1 MFKKSLRILAVI
13 PFLSILF
20 LLGFSSPS
28 RAATFKSESYALTES
43 EIVEENLYING
54 ETVQIDGVVDG
65 DLLVCS
71 ESLTISGTVTGDLYS
86 ASSTVDIS
94 GNIYGSVFVA
104 AQNVKLSGSVARNA
118 FIGSAFFDMSGSVGK
133 DLVVFTG
140 NSTVTGKVTEDIK
153 VFSSRSN
160 ISGTV
165 KGEVLVYA
173 PYSKINE
180 SLVEGEIY
188 ENVDTTTQD
197 TTTESISF
205 GKSLKK
211 GIFNQMISINIFSTL
226 LGFVSMYIVGIILI
240 YLAPVKT
247 LQIEKKVI
255 GSLQEFL
262 FSFLVGL
269 AILVVIPVPIIILG
283 ITLIGTPLAILISGL
298 LIFAMFFG
306 TIWVESAI
314 GYKILSTVDKKD
326 NKRLLSLLVGRGLS
340 TVVNFIPIVRGLY
353 KMILSTVAVGAIV
366 RTKYD
371 AFPNKGKKKKKS
383 KK

>member
-1 MFKKSLRILAVI
+1 
-13 PFLSILF
+13 
-20 LLGFSSPS
+20 
-28 RAATFKSESYALTES
+28 
-43 EIVEENLYING
+43 
-54 ETVQIDGVVDG
+54 
-65 DLLVCS
+65 
-71 ESLTISGTVTGDLYS
+71 
-86 ASSTVDIS
+86 
-94 GNIYGSVFVA
+94 
-104 AQNVKLSGSVARNA
+104 
-118 FIGSAFFDMSGSVGK
+118 
-133 DLVVFTG
+133 
-140 NSTVTGKVTEDIK
+140 
-153 VFSSRSN
+153 
-160 ISGTV
+160 
-165 KGEVLVYA
+165 
-173 PYSKINE
+173 
-180 SLVEGEIY
+180 
-188 ENVDTTTQD
+188 
-197 TTTESISF
+197 
-205 GKSLKK
+205 
-211 GIFNQMISINIFSTL
+211 
-226 LGFVSMYIVGIILI
+226 MYIVGIILI

>member
-94 GNIYGSVFVA
+94 GNIYGSIFVA

-118 FIGSAFFDMSGSVGK
+118 FIGSAFSDVSGSIGK

-197 TTTESISF
+197 TTRETTSF

-211 GIFNQMISINIFSTL
+211 GIFSQMISINIFSTL

-255 GSLQEFL
+255 ASLQEFL

>member
-1 MFKKSLRILAVI
+1 MFKKKLKILVAV
-13 PFLSILF
+13 PLLSILL
-20 LLGFSSPS
+20 LLGLSRPSS
-28 RAATFKSESYALTES
+28 AATFKNESYALTES

-54 ETVQIDGVVDG
+54 ETVQIDGVIDG

-71 ESLTISGTVTGDLYS
+71 ENLTISGTVTGDLYS
-86 ASSTVDIS
+86 ASSIVDIS

-118 FIGSAFFDMSGSVGK
+118 FIGSAFSDVSGSVGK
-133 DLVVFTG
+133 DLIVFAG
-140 NSTVTGKVTEDIK
+140 NTTVTGKVTEDIK

-165 KGEVLVYA
+165 KGEALVYA
-173 PYSKINE
+173 AYSKINE
-180 SLVEGEIY
+180 SLVEGEVY
-188 ENVDTTTQD
+188 ENIDTTTQE
-197 TTTESISF
+197 TTTRTSSF
-205 GKSLKK
+205 GKSLRKS
-211 GIFNQMISINIFSTL
+211 IFSQMVSINIFSTL
-226 LGFVSMYIVGIILI
+226 LGFVSMYIVGVILI

-247 LQIEKKVI
+247 LQIEKKIVT
-255 GSLQEFL
+255 SLQEFL
-262 FSFLVGL
+262 SSFLIGL
-269 AILVVIPVPIIILG
+269 AILAVIPVPIIILG

-314 GYKILSTVDKKD
+314 GYKILSTVDKTD

-371 AFPNKGKKKKKS
+371 AFQNKSKKKKKS
-383 KK
+383 KR

>member
-1 MFKKSLRILAVI
+1 MKNMFKKSLRILAVI
-13 PFLSILF
+13 SFLSILF

-28 RAATFKSESYALTES
+28 RAATFKSDSYALTES

-94 GNIYGSVFVA
+94 GNIYGSIFVA
-104 AQNVKLSGSVARNA
+104 AQNARLSGSVARNA
-118 FIGSAFFDMSGSVGK
+118 FIGSAFSDVSGSVGK
-133 DLVVFTG
+133 DLVVFAG
-140 NSTVTGKVTEDIK
+140 NSIVTGKVTEDIK
-153 VFSSRSN
+153 VLSSRSN
-160 ISGTV
+160 VSGTV
-165 KGEVLVYA
+165 KGEALVYA
-173 PYSKINE
+173 AYSKINE

-188 ENVDTTTQD
+188 ENVNTTTQE
-197 TTTESISF
+197 TTSF
-205 GKSLKK
+205 GKSLRKSL
-211 GIFNQMISINIFSTL
+211 FSQMVSINIFSTL

-247 LQIEKKVI
+247 LQIEKKIVS
-255 GSLQEFL
+255 SLQEFL

-269 AILVVIPVPIIILG
+269 AILAVIPVPIIILG

-371 AFPNKGKKKKKS
+371 AFQGKSKKKKKS

>member
-1 MFKKSLRILAVI
+1 MFKKKLKILVAV
-13 PFLSILF
+13 PLLSILL
-20 LLGFSSPS
+20 LLGLSRPSS
-28 RAATFKSESYALTES
+28 AATFKNESYALTES

-54 ETVQIDGVVDG
+54 ETVQIDGVIDG

-71 ESLTISGTVTGDLYS
+71 ENLTISGTVTGDLYS

-118 FIGSAFFDMSGSVGK
+118 FIGSAFSDVSGSIGK
-133 DLVVFTG
+133 DLIIFAG

-165 KGEVLVYA
+165 NGEALVYA
-173 PYSKINE
+173 TYSKINE

-188 ENVDTTTQD
+188 ENVNTTTQE
-197 TTTESISF
+197 TTSF
-205 GKSLKK
+205 GKSLRKSL
-211 GIFNQMISINIFSTL
+211 FSQMVSINIFSTL
-226 LGFVSMYIVGIILI
+226 LGFVSMYIVGVILI

-247 LQIEKKVI
+247 LQIEKKIVS
-255 GSLQEFL
+255 SLQEFL

-269 AILVVIPVPIIILG
+269 AILAVIPVPIIILG
-283 ITLIGTPLAILISGL
+283 ITLIGTPLAILISGF
-298 LIFAMFFG
+298 LIFAIFFG

-314 GYKILSTVDKKD
+314 GYKILSTVDKTD

-371 AFPNKGKKKKKS
+371 AFQNKSKKKKKS

>member
-1 MFKKSLRILAVI
+1 VAV
-13 PFLSILF
+13 PLLSILL
-20 LLGFSSPS
+20 LLGLSRPSS
-28 RAATFKSESYALTES
+28 AATFKNESYALTES

-54 ETVQIDGVVDG
+54 ETVQIDGVIDG

-71 ESLTISGTVTGDLYS
+71 ENLTISGTVTGDLYS

-118 FIGSAFFDMSGSVGK
+118 FIGSAFSDVSGSIGK
-133 DLVVFTG
+133 DLIIFAG

-165 KGEVLVYA
+165 NGEALVYA
-173 PYSKINE
+173 TYSKINE

-188 ENVDTTTQD
+188 ENVNTTTQE
-197 TTTESISF
+197 TTSF
-205 GKSLKK
+205 GKSLRKSL
-211 GIFNQMISINIFSTL
+211 FSQMVSINIFSTL
-226 LGFVSMYIVGIILI
+226 LGFVSMYIVGVILI

-247 LQIEKKVI
+247 LQIEKKIVS
-255 GSLQEFL
+255 SLQEFL

-269 AILVVIPVPIIILG
+269 AILAVIPVPIIILG
-283 ITLIGTPLAILISGL
+283 ITLIGTPLAILISGF
-298 LIFAMFFG
+298 LIFAIFFG

-314 GYKILSTVDKKD
+314 GYKILSTVDKTD

-371 AFPNKGKKKKKS
+371 AFQNKSKKKKKS
-383 KK
+383 KR

>member
-1 MFKKSLRILAVI
+1 MFKKKLKILAII
-13 PFLSILF
+13 PILSILF
-20 LLGFSSPS
+20 LLGLSSPS
-28 RAATFKSESYALTES
+28 RAATFKSESYALIES

-54 ETVQIDGVVDG
+54 ETVQIDGVIDG

-71 ESLTISGTVTGDLYS
+71 ETLTISGTVTGDLYS

-94 GNIYGSVFVA
+94 GNVYGSVFVA
-104 AQNVKLSGSVARNA
+104 AQNIKLSGSVARNA
-118 FIGSAFFDMSGSVGK
+118 FLGAAFSDVSGSIGK
-133 DLVVFTG
+133 DLVVFAG
-140 NSTVTGKVTEDIK
+140 NSIVSGKVTEDVK

-165 KGEVLVYA
+165 KGEALVYSA
-173 PYSKINE
+173 YSKINE

-188 ENVDTTTQD
+188 ENIETATQD
-197 TTTESISF
+197 TVNSNTSF
-205 GKSLKK
+205 AKNIKK
-211 GIFNQMISINIFSTL
+211 GVFNQMLSINIFSTL
-226 LGFVSMYIVGIILI
+226 VSFVAMYIVGVILI
-240 YLAPVKT
+240 YIAPVKT

-262 FSFLVGL
+262 FSFLIGL
-269 AILVVIPVPIIILG
+269 ALVVVIPVPILILSITIIG
-283 ITLIGTPLAILISGL
+283 APLAILISGF
-298 LIFAMFFG
+298 LIFVLLFG

-326 NKRLLSLLVGRGLS
+326 KQRLLSLLVGRGLS
-340 TVVNFIPIVRGLY
+340 TVVNFIPIVRSLY

-371 AFPNKGKKKKKS
+371 AFQLKGKKS

>member
-1 MFKKSLRILAVI
+1 
-13 PFLSILF
+13 
-20 LLGFSSPS
+20 
-28 RAATFKSESYALTES
+28 
-43 EIVEENLYING
+43 
-54 ETVQIDGVVDG
+54 
-65 DLLVCS
+65 
-71 ESLTISGTVTGDLYS
+71 
-86 ASSTVDIS
+86 
-94 GNIYGSVFVA
+94 
-104 AQNVKLSGSVARNA
+104 
-118 FIGSAFFDMSGSVGK
+118 
-133 DLVVFTG
+133 
-140 NSTVTGKVTEDIK
+140 
-153 VFSSRSN
+153 
-160 ISGTV
+160 
-165 KGEVLVYA
+165 
-173 PYSKINE
+173 
-180 SLVEGEIY
+180 
-188 ENVDTTTQD
+188 
-197 TTTESISF
+197 
-205 GKSLKK
+205 
-211 GIFNQMISINIFSTL
+211 MISINIFSTL

-255 GSLQEFL
+255 ASLQEFL